1 VSQSEI
7 DMWSEGSDTEA
18 GDEVKSRG
26 STLTEESDG
35 GEEGSLVSVYHDT
48 KQEGV
53 GKDEEHDDDDEM
65 TYRLRV
71 YGATDFKE
79 RDTSKIPKRDGS
91 ISKRLSHEIVRRSSS
106 VVESLPET
114 PQGWTVLVSAI
125 LSTALG
131 YELKLQKSL
140 TQPPLTIGQL
150 PHGSAIASIHA
161 KMSSTPESILARSIR
176 PSLFVGTRGSISST
190 AAYLLGGPSSTEEHI
205 RFREI
210 ITMAQDGASIAVDWE
225 VPWRTQN
232 ASSTISQEHRKAE
245 ILKGPIRQPVVVIL
259 HGINNDA
266 SFGYMQSLQRSF
278 ANRGWNAAS
287 MNMRGCGGIEMTTP
301 RSYTGGYTGDL
312 RSLIHHISGRLDKNV
327 PVFLVGNSLG
337 ANIMAKYLGEEGLS
351 GTLPSCV
358 SGAASHGNPLAINSS
373 FVKFPLNV
381 VMALGAKKT
390 VLSNWR
396 TNMKDPNFQA
406 SYRKALM
413 VSTIAK
419 FDEALT
425 PHLKRNDPFYPYGDR
440 IGFKNGD
447 SYWRDSSSYRLARH
461 IPVPYLNLTADDDF
475 LVSEASKSRLGY
487 LVSNPNVL
495 VVETRCGGH
504 LGWQE
509 SPPDSDS
516 SFGASCW
523 ADVASADFFDS
534 IMQVN
539 VERNG
544 SPVNKQ
550 AGSDGLGIWSPFEN
564 SSELRQMMTDE
575 AIASTKQLH
584 SRL

>member
-1 VSQSEI
+1 MSQSEI

-26 STLTEESDG
+26 STLAEESD

-53 GKDEEHDDDDEM
+53 GEDEDHDDEDEM
-65 TYRLRV
+65 SYRLRV
-71 YGATDFKE
+71 YGAN
-79 RDTSKIPKRDGS
+79 KISRRDGS
-91 ISKRLSHEIVRRSSS
+91 ISKCLSHEIVRRSSS

-114 PQGWTVLVSAI
+114 PAGWTVLVSAL
-125 LSTALG
+125 LSAALG

-140 TQPPLTIGQL
+140 TQPPITIGQL

-161 KMSSTPESILARSIR
+161 KMSSTPNSILARSIQ
-176 PSLFVGTRGSISST
+176 PSLFVGTRGSISSA

-210 ITMAQDGASIAVDWE
+210 IVMAQDGANIAVDWE
-225 VPWRTQN
+225 VPWRTRN
-232 ASSTISQEHRKAE
+232 ASSTVSQEHRKAE

-278 ANRGWNAAS
+278 ANRGWNAAA

-301 RSYTGGYTGDL
+301 RAYNASYTGDL
-312 RSLIHHISGRLDKNV
+312 RNLIHHISGRLDKNV

-337 ANIMAKYLGEEGLS
+337 ANIMTKYLGEEGLS

-358 SGAASHGNPLAINSS
+358 SGAASHGNPMAINSAL
-373 FVKFPLNV
+373 VKFPLNM
-381 VMALGAKKT
+381 VMALGVKKL
-390 VLSNWR
+390 VLSNWS
-396 TNMKDPNFQA
+396 TFKNMKDPNFQA
-406 SYRKALM
+406 AFRKALM
-413 VSTIAK
+413 SSTVAK
-419 FDEALT
+419 LDDVVAPYLR
-425 PHLKRNDPFYPYGDR
+425 RNDPFYPYGDR

-447 SYWRDSSSYRLARH
+447 SYWRDSSSYRLVRH
-461 IPVPYLNLTADDDF
+461 IPVPYLNLTAEDDF
-475 LVSEASKSRLGY
+475 LVSGPSKSRLGY

-523 ADVASADFFDS
+523 ADVASADFFES
-534 IMQVN
+534 VMQEN

-544 SPVNKQ
+544 SPVNNQ
-550 AGSDGLGIWSPFEN
+550 AGSDGLGIWSPFED
-564 SSELRQMMTDE
+564 SSELQQMMTDQ